1 MNAINV
7 PKGTGTHCQQ
17 KWTFYSLP
25 LGYTHT
31 RIKSNKEYLPNRSY
45 ANNSKIDNVLQY
57 FIMIVDFLNIV

>member
-1 MNAINV
+1 MNAIYV

-45 ANNSKIDNVLQY
+45 ANNSKVDNVLQY